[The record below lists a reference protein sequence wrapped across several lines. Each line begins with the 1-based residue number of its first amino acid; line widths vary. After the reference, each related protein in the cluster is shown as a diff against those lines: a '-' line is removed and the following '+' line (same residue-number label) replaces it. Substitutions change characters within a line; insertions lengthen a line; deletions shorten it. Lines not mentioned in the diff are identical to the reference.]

1 MIVPTQRAVLLV
13 AIAAPLALVLG
24 VIRPEGWLA
33 AVAWVA
39 AVCVLT
45 VLDGVMAPAIRNTD
59 LALAV
64 PGSVEVGT
72 RITLRPDHEH
82 LQYSA
87 AATPPLEPLL
97 PPSRLR
103 EGPGEGL
110 SSQAAPLVDTPSPNP
125 SRKREG
131 DLTFTAARRGT
142 ASVERIWARI
152 AGPLGLAWR
161 QRGKAIDIKV
171 VVTPDLAPVRE
182 QGMRQFLQ
190 SRQFGTRIRPDSGDG
205 TEFQSLTDFQPGM
218 ERRAIDWKASAR
230 RYALLAREYRTER
243 DNSVV
248 FAVDCGRAMS
258 EPVDG
263 LPRVDRAISAALL
276 AAFVALKSGDR
287 VRLFGF
293 AARPSADSGSVTGSS
308 GFATLHRTAAQIDYG
323 TQESNYTLSLVSLD
337 QRLQRRSLIILF
349 TEFTDPTAAELMIA
363 AAARMLKRHRVL
375 FVLFH
380 DTELDGILDAR
391 PQSADD
397 IIRANVAQAL
407 IRERRIVIE
416 RLKRLGIDVL
426 EAAPGDLALSL
437 AERYVRDRE
446 RP

>member
-1 MIVPTQRAVLLV
+1 MIIPTQRAVLLV
-13 AIAAPLALVLG
+13 AAAAPMALVLG
-24 VIRPEGWLA
+24 VIQPSGWLA

-39 AVCVLT
+39 ALCVVTLI
-45 VLDGVMAPAIRNTD
+45 DGMMAPAIRKSD
-59 LALAV
+59 LALAL
-64 PGSVEVGT
+64 PGAIEVGT
-72 RITLRPDHEH
+72 KVELAGTNPALAYAVE
-82 LQYSA
+82 
-87 AATPPLEPLL
+87 ATAPLE
-97 PPSRLR
+97 
-103 EGPGEGL
+103 
-110 SSQAAPLVDTPSPNP
+110 SQDGTTRFA
-125 SRKREG
+125 
-131 DLTFTAARRGT
+131 AARRGT
-142 ASVERIWARI
+142 ARVARVWARV

-161 QRGKAIDIKV
+161 QRSEAVDAKV

-182 QGMRQFLQ
+182 QGMRQFMR
-190 SRQFGTRIRPDSGDG
+190 SRQFGTRIRPDAGDG

-230 RYALLAREYRTER
+230 NFSLLAREFRTER

-248 FAVDCGRAMS
+248 FAVDCGRTMS

-276 AAFVALKSGDR
+276 GAFVALKSGDN

-293 AARPSADSGSVTGSS
+293 ASRPNADSGSVTGSS
-308 GFATLHRTAAQIDYG
+308 GFAALHRTAAEIEYS

-380 DTELDGILDAR
+380 DTELDAVIDAR
-391 PQSADD
+391 PTHADD
-397 IIRANVAQAL
+397 IIRTNIAHAL
-407 IRERRIVIE
+407 LRERRIVIE

-426 EAAPGDLALSL
+426 EAAPGDLALAL